1 MKKFLSIIVL
11 AVVFT
16 ACGNG
21 SETSSTTDSSAMM
34 TAPISDTSSMMMSD
48 SSKMMMGDSSKMM
61 GDSMHK

>member
-21 SETSSTTDSSAMM
+21 SETSSTTDSSSMM
-34 TAPISDTSSMMMSD
+34 QAPMSDTSSNMMGD
-48 SSKMMMGDSSKMM
+48 TSSMMMGDSSKMM
-61 GDSMHK
+61 SDSMHK